1 MSIFRFFPPEASE
14 TARHVDWLTLG
25 LLCVTGMFFLLVFI
39 PLTYFAIKYRAGSDA
54 DRRNPP
60 RGAIALEITWTLI
73 PAFVSVGLFAW
84 GATVYFEIER
94 PPDDALQV
102 DVVGK
107 QWMWKLQHAE
117 GKREI
122 NELHIPLGETVK
134 LTMTSQDVIH
144 SFYVPAFR
152 VKQDVVPGRYTT
164 EWFKPTETGAFHL
177 FCADYCGTQ
186 HSAMIGSVVVL
197 RPSEYQQWLTT
208 GDSGTP
214 VAMAGWRL
222 FQQLG
227 CSGCHGDNS
236 AIHAPRLEGVFGHP
250 VPLADGRVVIA
261 DERYLRDCIL
271 IPATQVVG
279 GFQPLMPSFKD
290 RVTEEQILQLIDYIK
305 SIANAEPPP
314 RVLEEKQP

>member
-1 MSIFRFFPPEASE
+1 MRLLQFFPPEASE

-25 LLCVTGMFFLLVFI
+25 MLAVTGAFFLAVFI
-39 PLTYFAIKYRAGSDA
+39 PLTYFAIKYRKGSRA
-54 DRRNPP
+54 DRSNAP
-60 RGAIALEITWTLI
+60 RGGIALEITWTLI
-73 PAFVSVGLFAW
+73 PAFVSTGLFAW
-84 GATVYFEIER
+84 GAAVYFEIER
-94 PPDDALQV
+94 PPDDALEV
-102 DVVGK
+102 NVVGK

-152 VKQDVVPGRYTT
+152 VKEDVVPGRYTN
-164 EWFKPTETGAFHL
+164 EWFKPIRTGTFHL

-186 HSAMIGSVVVL
+186 HSAMIGSVIVL
-197 RPSEYQQWLTT
+197 EPAEYERWLTA
-208 GDSGTP
+208 GDSGVP

-222 FQQLG
+222 FERLG

-236 AIHAPRLEGVFGHP
+236 AIHAPRLEGVYAHP
-250 VPLADGRVVIA
+250 VPLADGRVVTA

-271 IPATQVVG
+271 LPETQVVG
-279 GFQPLMPSFKD
+279 GYQPLMPSFKG
-290 RVTEEQILQLIDYIK
+290 RVTKEELLQLIDYIK
-305 SIANAEPPP
+305 SIANEQPPA
-314 RVLEEKQP
+314 RVLEEKRP